1 VDARAREALR
11 AAHRYAIIALL
22 VLALVPLGAA
32 AWLALDYARTQRDW
46 LPGRGL
52 ATARLVLPAG
62 AAADAGRAVLRDE
75 FVYERE
81 GRNQL
86 CHWDDTLASYLPWLA
101 RTRAAARDRRWH
113 VGMRPRLRI
122 DPADPARCRPA
133 YGWPEAVRLDL
144 IAGILLGLLLAG
156 GAVFLALTP
165 RAPARP

>member
-1 VDARAREALR
+1 VAERSRGALR
-11 AAHRYAIIALL
+11 AARRYAIAALL

-62 AAADAGRAVLRDE
+62 AADAGRPALRDE
-75 FVYERE
+75 FLYERE
-81 GRNQL
+81 GRSQL
-86 CHWDDTLASYLPWLA
+86 CHWDDALVAYLPWLA

-144 IAGILLGLLLAG
+144 TAGLLLGLLLAG
-156 GAVFLALTP
+156 GAVFLALMP

>member
-1 VDARAREALR
+1 VDECAREAPR
-11 AAHRYAIIALL
+11 AARRYAIAALL
-22 VLALVPLGAA
+22 VLALLPLGAA

-62 AAADAGRAVLRDE
+62 GGLDAGRAVLRDE

-81 GRNQL
+81 SRSQL
-86 CHWDDTLASYLPWLA
+86 CHWDDALVSYLPWLA

-113 VGMRPRLRI
+113 VGLRPRLRI

-133 YGWPEAVRLDL
+133 YGWPEELRLDL
-144 IAGILLGLLLAG
+144 TAGLLLGLLLTG

-165 RAPARP
+165 RAPPRP